1 MTYRSLY
8 IILFLLIN
16 ISATS
21 AKDLPPVYLNGLLL
35 NIDIDKQVQT
45 SYVNNGSSNTD
56 VKKNNNKN
64 KTKTKIN
71 TYHYESLTPVTSI
84 KNTYYFEIKIGDLE
98 YQTSF
103 TPIWGNE
110 TDTNWIIGKPIQ
122 VRLNDEKNRLYLLR
136 PNGEELKT
144 KILKIT
150 NCSN

>member
-21 AKDLPPVYLNGLLL
+21 AKELPPVYLNGLLL

-56 VKKNNNKN
+56 VSKNNKN
-64 KTKTKIN
+64 KTRIN
-71 TYHYESLTPVTSI
+71 TNHYESLTPVTSI
-84 KNTYYFEIKIGDLE
+84 KNTYYFEIKIDDLK

-110 TDTNWIIGKPIQ
+110 TDTNWVIGKPIQ

-144 KILKIT
+144 KIVKIT
-150 NCSN
+150 NCNN

>member
-1 MTYRSLY
+1 MTYRILY

-56 VKKNNNKN
+56 VKKNNKNKN
-64 KTKTKIN
+64 KTKIN

>member
-8 IILFLLIN
+8 LILFLLIN

-56 VKKNNNKN
+56 VSKNNKN
-64 KTKTKIN
+64 KTKIN

-84 KNTYYFEIKIGDLE
+84 KNTYYFEIKIDDLK

-110 TDTNWIIGKPIQ
+110 TDTNWVIGQPIQ
-122 VRLNDEKNRLYLLR
+122 VRLNDDKNRLYLLR
-136 PNGEELKT
+136 PNGDELKT

>member
-56 VKKNNNKN
+56 VSKNSKN
-64 KTKTKIN
+64 KTKIN

-84 KNTYYFEIKIGDLE
+84 KNTYYFEIKIDDLR

-110 TDTNWIIGKPIQ
+110 TDTNWVIGQPIQ
-122 VRLNDEKNRLYLLR
+122 VRLNDDKNRLYLLR

>member
-1 MTYRSLY
+1 
-8 IILFLLIN
+8 LIN
-16 ISATS
+16 ISASS

-56 VKKNNNKN
+56 VSKNNKN
-64 KTKTKIN
+64 KTKIN

-110 TDTNWIIGKPIQ
+110 TDTNWVIGKPIQ
-122 VRLNDEKNRLYLLR
+122 VRLNNEKNRLYLLR

-150 NCSN
+150 NSSN

>member
-8 IILFLLIN
+8 LILFLLIN

-21 AKDLPPVYLNGLLL
+21 AKELPPVYLNGLLL

-56 VKKNNNKN
+56 VSKNNKN
-64 KTKTKIN
+64 KTKIN
-71 TYHYESLTPVTSI
+71 SYHYESLTPVTSI
-84 KNTYYFEIKIGDLE
+84 KNTYYFEIKIDDLK

-110 TDTNWIIGKPIQ
+110 TDTNWVIGKPIQ

-144 KILKIT
+144 KITKIT

>member
-8 IILFLLIN
+8 VILFLLIN

-21 AKDLPPVYLNGLLL
+21 AKELPPVYLNGLLL

-56 VKKNNNKN
+56 VSKNNKN
-64 KTKTKIN
+64 KTKIN

-84 KNTYYFEIKIGDLE
+84 KNTYYFEIKIDDLK

-122 VRLNDEKNRLYLLR
+122 VRLNDDKNRLYLLR

-150 NCSN
+150 NSSN

>member
-21 AKDLPPVYLNGLLL
+21 AKDLPSVYLNGLLL

-56 VKKNNNKN
+56 VSKNNKN
-64 KTKTKIN
+64 KTKIN

>member
-56 VKKNNNKN
+56 VKNNNNKN
-64 KTKTKIN
+64 KTKIN

-110 TDTNWIIGKPIQ
+110 TDTNWVIGKPIQ

-136 PNGEELKT
+136 PNGDELKT

>member
-8 IILFLLIN
+8 VILFLLIN

-21 AKDLPPVYLNGLLL
+21 AKELPPVYLNGLLL

-56 VKKNNNKN
+56 VSKNNKN
-64 KTKTKIN
+64 KTKIN
-71 TYHYESLTPVTSI
+71 TYHYESLTPVSSI
-84 KNTYYFEIKIGDLE
+84 KNTYYFEIKIDDLK

-110 TDTNWIIGKPIQ
+110 TDTNWVIGKPIQ

>member
-16 ISATS
+16 ISASS

-56 VKKNNNKN
+56 VSKNNKN
-64 KTKTKIN
+64 KTKIN

-110 TDTNWIIGKPIQ
+110 TDTNWVIGKPIQ

-150 NCSN
+150 NSSN

>member
-8 IILFLLIN
+8 LILFLLIN

-21 AKDLPPVYLNGLLL
+21 AKELTPVYLNGLLL

-45 SYVNNGSSNTD
+45 SYVNNGSSTTSATQ
-56 VKKNNNKN
+56 NNKN
-64 KTKTKIN
+64 KTRIN
-71 TYHYESLTPVTSI
+71 TNHYESLTPVTSI
-84 KNTYYFEIKIGDLE
+84 KNTYYFEIKIDDLK

-110 TDTNWIIGKPIQ
+110 TDTNWVIGKPIQ
-122 VRLNDEKNRLYLLR
+122 VRLNDDRNRLYLLR

-150 NCSN
+150 NSSN

>member
-1 MTYRSLY
+1 MTYKSLC

-21 AKDLPPVYLNGLLL
+21 AKEVPPVYLNGLLL

-56 VKKNNNKN
+56 VSKNNKN
-64 KTKTKIN
+64 KTKIN

-110 TDTNWIIGKPIQ
+110 TDTNWVIGKPIQ

-150 NCSN
+150 NSSN

>member
-16 ISATS
+16 ISASS

-56 VKKNNNKN
+56 VKKNNKNKN
-64 KTKTKIN
+64 KTKIN

>member
-8 IILFLLIN
+8 VILFLLIN

-21 AKDLPPVYLNGLLL
+21 AKELPPVYLNGLLL

-56 VKKNNNKN
+56 VTKNNKN
-64 KTKTKIN
+64 KTKIN
-71 TYHYESLTPVTSI
+71 TYHYESLTPVSSI
-84 KNTYYFEIKIGDLE
+84 KNTYYFEIKIDDLK

-110 TDTNWIIGKPIQ
+110 TDTNWVIGKPIQ
-122 VRLNDEKNRLYLLR
+122 VRLNDDKNRLYLLS

-144 KILKIT
+144 KIIKIT

>member
-8 IILFLLIN
+8 LILFLLIN

-21 AKDLPPVYLNGLLL
+21 AKELPPVYLNGLLL

-45 SYVNNGSSNTD
+45 SYVNNGSSTTSATQ
-56 VKKNNNKN
+56 NNKN
-64 KTKTKIN
+64 KTRIN
-71 TYHYESLTPVTSI
+71 TNHYESLTPVTSI
-84 KNTYYFEIKIGDLE
+84 KNTYYFEIKIDDLK

-110 TDTNWIIGKPIQ
+110 TDTNWVIGKPIQ
-122 VRLNDEKNRLYLLR
+122 VRLNDDKNRLYLLR

>member
-1 MTYRSLY
+1 
-8 IILFLLIN
+8 LIN
-16 ISATS
+16 IPASS

-56 VKKNNNKN
+56 VSKNNKN
-64 KTKTKIN
+64 KTKIN

-110 TDTNWIIGKPIQ
+110 TDTNWVIGKPIQ

-150 NCSN
+150 NSSN

>member
-1 MTYRSLY
+1 
-8 IILFLLIN
+8 LIN
-16 ISATS
+16 ISASS

-35 NIDIDKQVQT
+35 NINIDKQVQT

-56 VKKNNNKN
+56 VSKNSKNSKNKN
-64 KTKTKIN
+64 KTKIN

-110 TDTNWIIGKPIQ
+110 TDTNWVIGKPIQ

-150 NCSN
+150 NSSN

>member
-8 IILFLLIN
+8 VILFLLIN

-21 AKDLPPVYLNGLLL
+21 AKELPPVYLNGLLL

-56 VKKNNNKN
+56 VSKNNKN
-64 KTKTKIN
+64 KTKIN

-84 KNTYYFEIKIGDLE
+84 KNTYYFEIKIDDLK

-110 TDTNWIIGKPIQ
+110 TDTNWVIGKPIQ

-144 KILKIT
+144 KIIKIT

>member
-8 IILFLLIN
+8 VILFLLIN

-21 AKDLPPVYLNGLLL
+21 AKELPPVYLNGLLL

-56 VKKNNNKN
+56 VSKNNKN
-64 KTKTKIN
+64 KTKIN

-84 KNTYYFEIKIGDLE
+84 KNTYYFEIKIDDLK

-110 TDTNWIIGKPIQ
+110 TDTNWVIGKPIQ

-144 KILKIT
+144 KIVKIT
-150 NCSN
+150 NCNN

>member
-8 IILFLLIN
+8 LILFLLIN

-35 NIDIDKQVQT
+35 NINIDKQVQT

-56 VKKNNNKN
+56 VSKNNKN
-64 KTKTKIN
+64 KTKIN

-84 KNTYYFEIKIGDLE
+84 KNTYYFEIKIDDLK

-110 TDTNWIIGKPIQ
+110 TDTNWVIGKPIQ
-122 VRLNDEKNRLYLLR
+122 VRLNDDKNRLYLLR

-150 NCSN
+150 NSSN

>member
-16 ISATS
+16 ISASS

-45 SYVNNGSSNTD
+45 SYVNNGSSTTSATQN
-56 VKKNNNKN
+56 NNNKN
-64 KTKTKIN
+64 KTRIN
-71 TYHYESLTPVTSI
+71 TNHYESLTPVTSI
-84 KNTYYFEIKIGDLE
+84 KNTYYFEIKIDDLK

-110 TDTNWIIGKPIQ
+110 TDTNWVIGKPIQ

-144 KILKIT
+144 KIIKIT

>member
-21 AKDLPPVYLNGLLL
+21 AKDLPSVYLNGLLL

-56 VKKNNNKN
+56 VSKNNKN
-64 KTKTKIN
+64 KTKIN
-71 TYHYESLTPVTSI
+71 TYHYESLTPVSSI
-84 KNTYYFEIKIGDLE
+84 KNTYYFEIKIDDLK

-110 TDTNWIIGKPIQ
+110 TDTNWVIGKPIQ

-144 KILKIT
+144 KIIKIT

>member
-64 KTKTKIN
+64 KTKIN

-110 TDTNWIIGKPIQ
+110 TDTNWVIGKPIQ

>member
-16 ISATS
+16 IPASS

-56 VKKNNNKN
+56 VSKNNKN
-64 KTKTKIN
+64 KTKIN

-110 TDTNWIIGKPIQ
+110 TDTNWVIGKPIQ

-150 NCSN
+150 NSSN

>member
-8 IILFLLIN
+8 LILFLLIN

-21 AKDLPPVYLNGLLL
+21 AKELPPVYLDGLLL

-45 SYVNNGSSNTD
+45 SYVNNGSSTTSATQ
-56 VKKNNNKN
+56 NNKN
-64 KTKTKIN
+64 KTRIN
-71 TYHYESLTPVTSI
+71 TNHYESLTPVTSI
-84 KNTYYFEIKIGDLE
+84 KNTYYFEIKIDDLK

-110 TDTNWIIGKPIQ
+110 TDTNWVIGKPIQ
-122 VRLNDEKNRLYLLR
+122 VRLNDDKNRLYLLR

>member
-8 IILFLLIN
+8 LILFLLIN

-21 AKDLPPVYLNGLLL
+21 AKELPPVYLNGLLL

-45 SYVNNGSSNTD
+45 SYVNNGSSTTD
-56 VKKNNNKN
+56 VSKNNNNKN
-64 KTKTKIN
+64 KTKIN
-71 TYHYESLTPVTSI
+71 TYHHESLTPVTSI
-84 KNTYYFEIKIGDLE
+84 KNTYYFEIKIDDLK

-110 TDTNWIIGKPIQ
+110 TDTNWVIGKPIQ
-122 VRLNDEKNRLYLLR
+122 VRLNDDKNRLYLLR

>member
-1 MTYRSLY
+1 M
-8 IILFLLIN
+8 IN
-16 ISATS
+16 ISASS

-45 SYVNNGSSNTD
+45 SYVNNGSSTTSATQ
-56 VKKNNNKN
+56 NNKN
-64 KTKTKIN
+64 KTRIN
-71 TYHYESLTPVTSI
+71 TNHYESLTPVTSI
-84 KNTYYFEIKIGDLE
+84 KNTYYFEIKIDDLK

-110 TDTNWIIGKPIQ
+110 TDTNWVIGKPIQ

-144 KILKIT
+144 KIIKIT

>member
-8 IILFLLIN
+8 VILFLLIN
-16 ISATS
+16 ISATA
-21 AKDLPPVYLNGLLL
+21 AKELHPVYLNGLLL

-56 VKKNNNKN
+56 VTKNNKN
-64 KTKTKIN
+64 KTKIN
-71 TYHYESLTPVTSI
+71 TYHYENLTPVTSI
-84 KNTYYFEIKIGDLE
+84 KNTYYFEIKIDELK

-110 TDTNWIIGKPIQ
+110 TDTNWVIGKPIQ
-122 VRLNDEKNRLYLLR
+122 VRLNDNKNRLYLLR

-144 KILKIT
+144 KIIKIT

>member
-8 IILFLLIN
+8 LILFLLIN

-21 AKDLPPVYLNGLLL
+21 AKDLLPVYLNGLLL

-56 VKKNNNKN
+56 VSKNNKKNNKN
-64 KTKTKIN
+64 KIN

-84 KNTYYFEIKIGDLE
+84 KNTYYFEIRIDDLK

-110 TDTNWIIGKPIQ
+110 TDTNWVIGKPIQ
-122 VRLNDEKNRLYLLR
+122 VRLNDDKNRLYLLR

-144 KILKIT
+144 KIIKIT
-150 NCSN
+150 NSSN

>member
-21 AKDLPPVYLNGLLL
+21 AKELPPVYLNGLLL

-56 VKKNNNKN
+56 VNKNNKN
-64 KTKTKIN
+64 KTKIN

-84 KNTYYFEIKIGDLE
+84 KNTYYFEIKIDDLK

-110 TDTNWIIGKPIQ
+110 TDTNWVIGKPIQ

-150 NCSN
+150 NSSN

>member
-8 IILFLLIN
+8 IILVLLIN

-56 VKKNNNKN
+56 VSKNNKN
-64 KTKTKIN
+64 KTKIN

-110 TDTNWIIGKPIQ
+110 TDTNWVIGKPIQ

-150 NCSN
+150 NSSN

>member
-8 IILFLLIN
+8 LILFLLIN

-21 AKDLPPVYLNGLLL
+21 AKDLLPVYLNGLLL

-56 VKKNNNKN
+56 VSKNNKN
-64 KTKTKIN
+64 KTKIN

-84 KNTYYFEIKIGDLE
+84 KNTYYFEIKIDDLK

-110 TDTNWIIGKPIQ
+110 TDTNWVIGKPIQ
-122 VRLNDEKNRLYLLR
+122 VRLNDDKNRLYLLR

-144 KILKIT
+144 KIIKIT
-150 NCSN
+150 NSSN

>member
-1 MTYRSLY
+1 M
-8 IILFLLIN
+8 IN

-56 VKKNNNKN
+56 VSKNNKN
-64 KTKTKIN
+64 KTKIN

>member
-1 MTYRSLY
+1 V
-8 IILFLLIN
+8 
-16 ISATS
+16 TS
-21 AKDLPPVYLNGLLL
+21 AKELPPIYLNGLLL

-56 VKKNNNKN
+56 VSKNNKN
-64 KTKTKIN
+64 KTRIN
-71 TYHYESLTPVTSI
+71 TNHYESLTPVTSI
-84 KNTYYFEIKIGDLE
+84 KNTYYFEIKIDDLK

-103 TPIWGNE
+103 TPIWSNE
-110 TDTNWIIGKPIQ
+110 TDTNWVIGKPIQ

-150 NCSN
+150 DSSN

>member
-16 ISATS
+16 ISASS

-56 VKKNNNKN
+56 VSKNNKN
-64 KTKTKIN
+64 KTKIN

-150 NCSN
+150 NSSN

>member
-21 AKDLPPVYLNGLLL
+21 AKDLPSVYLNGLLL

-56 VKKNNNKN
+56 VSKNNKN
-64 KTKTKIN
+64 KTKIN
-71 TYHYESLTPVTSI
+71 TYHYESLTPVSSI

-110 TDTNWIIGKPIQ
+110 TDTNWVIGKPIQ